1 MATEKQNLI
10 YLYDLP
16 KKEVDSKK
24 IAMAFKK
31 MADVDLKQR
40 PQIRKD
46 ITRPFWTAIVNI
58 PDDQKFKEACDKM
71 KYFEIDGK
79 ACRGLKFDRQLL
91 GTNREKLQ
99 GQNIFVRNIPGNV
112 THDDLH

>member
-24 IAMAFKK
+24 IAMAFKDK
-31 MADVDLKQR
+31 ADVDLKQR

-58 PDDQKFKEACDKM
+58 PDD
-71 KYFEIDGK
+71 
-79 ACRGLKFDRQLL
+79 
-91 GTNREKLQ
+91 
-99 GQNIFVRNIPGNV
+99 
-112 THDDLH
+112 